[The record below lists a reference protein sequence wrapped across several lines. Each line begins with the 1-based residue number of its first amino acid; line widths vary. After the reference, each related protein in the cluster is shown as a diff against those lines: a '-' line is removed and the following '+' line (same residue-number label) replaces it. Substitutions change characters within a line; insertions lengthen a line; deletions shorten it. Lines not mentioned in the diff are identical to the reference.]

1 MDNVCTI
8 NLQFAQQVLSG
19 GPGSLRTGSVSKACI
34 RGALNISRVSDTI
47 SARSLGF
54 PAAIVLLFLPL
65 LM

>member
-8 NLQFAQQVLSG
+8 NLQFAQR
-19 GPGSLRTGSVSKACI
+19 PGSLRTGSVSKACI